1 MMTRHEKI
9 KRAARLNSQ
18 LKLTRE
24 RLGEALGAMDY
35 DAALE
40 SQIEVHDIERELRQL
55 DDPWRPVS
63 TGSRWIPANS
73 NFRVWP
79 IAKD

>member
-9 KRAARLNSQ
+9 KRAARLNSR
-18 LKLTRE
+18 LRLTRD

-40 SQIEVHDIERELRQL
+40 CQIEVHDIERELRQL
-55 DDPWRPVS
+55 DDPWLPAG
-63 TGSRWIPANS
+63 TASRWVPANS
-73 NFRVWP
+73 NFRIRHVVE
-79 IAKD
+79 D